1 MAIITIFGA
10 TGAQGT
16 SVLDA
21 VLADGTFTPRAVTRN
36 PDSDASKA
44 LKAKGVEV
52 VKANLNDKESI
63 KAALKGSDVVF
74 GVTNFWDPEV
84 FPADPTGK
92 AEVAQGKNLVDAAK
106 EVGIKFFVWSNFE
119 PRSSPPSTLPNA
131 TKISGGKYSK
141 VYHYD
146 NKAIIEEYLKASGT
160 AWFGENLWNLGSLQK
175 TDDGYTI
182 PTPKFTA
189 ESHQLVTWSRR
200 EIGTAVLVLAKNY
213 SDASKGVLG
222 KTYPVVMARVTY
234 PELAKAISQALGV
247 KVSFSPIPTAGLAEI
262 DDMFAVQA
270 DYDQYP
276 GLTIPNKELVTLGA
290 KMGTLDEFINTE
302 VVPRFKA

>member
-84 FPADPTGK
+84 FPADHTGK
-92 AEVAQGKNLVDAAK
+92 GEIVQGKNLVDAAK
-106 EVGIKFFVWSNFE
+106 EVGIKFLVW
-119 PRSSPPSTLPNA
+119 STLPNA

-146 NKAIIEEYLKASGT
+146 NKAIIEEYLKASGVPCAAVGT

-182 PTPKFTA
+182 PVPKFTA
-189 ESHQLVTWSRR
+189 ENHQLITWSRR
-200 EIGTAVLVLAKNY
+200 DIGAAVLVLAKNY
-213 SDASKGVLG
+213 SDVSKGVLG

-270 DYDQYP
+270 EYDQYP
-276 GLTIPNKELVTLGA
+276 GLTVPNKELVALGA